1 MNETAIVLYNAPSSQ
16 EFNLQDELDKA
27 VIVALQEN
35 ANETAIVP
43 YNAPPSQELNLQ
55 EEPDKADAVQ
65 NNAPDDDEVAYLAHD
80 KSLNEKGHLDSEN
93 EKLSSDA
100 QSGSGSSSE
109 DEKSNK
115 DYSGSSSENSGDSG
129 S

>member
-1 MNETAIVLYNAPSSQ
+1 MNETAIVPYNAPSSQ

-27 VIVALQEN
+27 VTVELQEN

-55 EEPDKADAVQ
+55 EELEKAITDAVQ
-65 NNAPDDDEVAYLAHD
+65 NNAPDDDEVAYLEHD

-100 QSGSGSSSE
+100 LPG
-109 DEKSNK
+109 
-115 DYSGSSSENSGDSG
+115 SGSSSENSGDSE